1 MTTTNFI
8 KYPIIILIVL
18 SVFNSCSK
26 DEIPNEEELIT
37 SLYFNL
43 VDSTG
48 MDTLVMSFVD
58 TDGDGGLPPVIK
70 SADLKSNH
78 KYYGAIILLNE
89 SRSPSINITEEV
101 SEESE
106 NHQFFYTSSGSA
118 PLVFN
123 YLDFD
128 PDSYP
133 LGMQVELITGA
144 PGTGVLDITLRHQP
158 DKKAAGVK
166 EGNKTN
172 AGGETDIEVQFNFLV
187 K

>member
-1 MTTTNFI
+1 MTINKFL
-8 KYPIIILIVL
+8 KYLLFVCITL
-18 SVFNSCSK
+18 SLFNSCSK

-48 MDTLVMSFVD
+48 MDTLFMSFVD

-78 KYYGAIILLNE
+78 KYYGSIILLNE

-101 SEESE
+101 LEESE

-133 LGMQVELITGA
+133 LGMQVELITGT